1 MSKGSTTDQA
11 REKLA
16 EQVAANAGRDRLRSK
31 LGMGTASSETAAPT
45 ETK

>member
-16 EQVAANAGRDRLRSK
+16 EQVAANAGRDRLRAK
-31 LGMGTASSETAAPT
+31 LGMGTTTSDAPAD
-45 ETK
+45 TK